1 MGVGA
6 NTAATGRASRGRN
19 AMKLSRKGII
29 LAALQLAIV
38 ASLAAKYALDRL
50 RLPRVWAQTVAY
62 DPDLP
67 IRGRYLSVR
76 VRVDAH
82 QVYGGAEP
90 PKGSPVNSWS
100 DQRDVRLRAEGGHLV
115 AYTAPQP
122 TGLRVTNWRTRTGAL
137 AVALSDPV
145 A

>member
-1 MGVGA
+1 
-6 NTAATGRASRGRN
+6 
-19 AMKLSRKGII
+19 MKLSRKGII

-38 ASLAAKYALDRL
+38 ASLAAKYAIDRA
-50 RLPRVWAQTVAY
+50 RFPRVWAQTVAY

-100 DQRDVRLRAEGGHLV
+100 SARTFGSTEGWSINGS
-115 AYTAPQP
+115 TA
-122 TGLRVTNWRTRTGAL
+122 G
-137 AVALSDPV
+137 SCS
-145 A
+145 